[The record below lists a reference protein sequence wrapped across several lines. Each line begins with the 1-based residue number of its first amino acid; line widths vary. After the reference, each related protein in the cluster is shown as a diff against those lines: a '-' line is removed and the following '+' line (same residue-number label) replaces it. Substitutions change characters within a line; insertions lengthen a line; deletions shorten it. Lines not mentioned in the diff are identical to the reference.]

1 MTRMSSVFPIACAA
15 TALMLLAVPA
25 YAQVSPPAQ
34 SQAPALSPATS
45 ADVSA
50 FLGDPN
56 ALLMRYPLGGGSM
69 VSDVTALVEADLQ
82 TVNALLSLVP
92 TSNEEQKNA
101 IGTGLGLAALALVG
115 TNPQAATTLQDA
127 LVRLNDP
134 ILLSAYAAVTGN
146 QKLAAAGPG
155 AGGSPGGG
163 ESATGGGSVNGGIA
177 GSSFEFPNFGTDN
190 HADTFTIP
198 TFAGSGPGTPT
209 SLTSSVSPSGP
220 L

>member
-1 MTRMSSVFPIACAA
+1 MSRLLPVACAA
-15 TALMLLAVPA
+15 TAFMLLAVPA
-25 YAQVSPPAQ
+25 NAQGSPPAQ
-34 SQAPALSPATS
+34 AQGPTIAPASS
-45 ADVSA
+45 ADVA
-50 FLGDPN
+50 TFLGDPN
-56 ALLMRYPLGGGSM
+56 ALLMHYPQGGGSM

-92 TSNEEQKNA
+92 TSNQEQKNA

-155 AGGSPGGG
+155 SGGGGSPGGG
-163 ESATGGGSVNGGIA
+163 ESSDWDRGWHNRWNPRDIIRVPEFRNNQHGGYFYHTVIH
-177 GSSFEFPNFGTDN
+177 EQRPR
-190 HADTFTIP
+190 DTNDCDHVCEP
-198 TFAGSGPGTPT
+198 
-209 SLTSSVSPSGP
+209 
-220 L
+220 

>member
-1 MTRMSSVFPIACAA
+1 MSSIFPIACAA
-15 TALMLLAVPA
+15 TALMLLTVPA

-34 SQAPALSPATS
+34 SQAPALSPATT

-50 FLGDPN
+50 FLGDPT
-56 ALLMRYPLGGGSM
+56 ALLTRYPLGGGSM

-92 TSNEEQKNA
+92 TSNQEQKKPKP
-101 IGTGLGLAALALVG
+101 TGLGLAALALVG

-127 LVRLNDP
+127 VVRLNDP

-155 AGGSPGGG
+155 GGGSPGGG
-163 ESATGGGSVNGGIA
+163 ESGTGTGNGQSGGIA
-177 GSSFEFPNFGTDN
+177 GTSFEFPNFGTDN
-190 HADTFTIP
+190 HADTFNTP
-198 TFAGSGPGTPT
+198 TFVGSGPGTPTT
-209 SLTSSVSPSGP
+209 SLTSSVSPSSP